1 MYTSVLTHS
10 GCNFLFLMLQAPE
23 KVGLGVLDLAD
34 ATVSPSAEVPIP
46 VFVDVGDMDI
56 ASSQSEQGNVDSLGP
71 PKTSP
76 VPIISVTKPPAPLPV
91 DLPTHD
97 DITPPSPGS
106 ESHPDDIESR
116 GSLMRQVS
124 HPSRTT
130 FEVSNPGQRDAPIPP
145 PKSIHQRTAT
155 SLSGDA
161 TPSPS
166 IPSAPITPLLNDS
179 APALD
184 SPPTKPS
191 LPADSPR
198 QITEPL
204 LLPAESSSIN
214 DDEYQSEDGELNAS
228 ATVKFVGSGGEVGL
242 ADDQSESD
250 QISDDDMPD
259 ETTTSMSSTSDEFFM
274 APTGESSERLSSVND
289 LGEGQPLN

>member
-1 MYTSVLTHS
+1 
-10 GCNFLFLMLQAPE
+10 MLQAPE

-46 VFVDVGDMDI
+46 VFIDVSDI
-56 ASSQSEQGNVDSLGP
+56 ASPQSDEQDNVDSLGP
-71 PKTSP
+71 PETSP

-97 DITPPSPGS
+97 DIKPPSPDS
-106 ESHPDDIESR
+106 EPHPVDIESR

-145 PKSIHQRTAT
+145 SKSIHQRTAT
-155 SLSGDA
+155 ALSGDA

-166 IPSAPITPLLNDS
+166 ITSAPITPLLNDS
-179 APALD
+179 TPALD
-184 SPPTKPS
+184 SPLIKTS

-198 QITEPL
+198 QVTEPL

-214 DDEYQSEDGELNAS
+214 GDEYHSEDGGLNAS

-274 APTGESSERLSSVND
+274 APTGESSDRLSSVND